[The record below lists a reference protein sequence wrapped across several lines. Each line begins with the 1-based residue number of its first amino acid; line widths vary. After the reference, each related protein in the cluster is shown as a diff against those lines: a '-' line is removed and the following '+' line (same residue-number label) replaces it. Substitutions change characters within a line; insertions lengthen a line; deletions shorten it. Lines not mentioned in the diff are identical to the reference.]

1 MRTEKMA
8 GKTVQDKQLKRWP
21 LYIRLI
27 VYSLKLCMRHRVIGA
42 ENITEEPAV
51 FVANHGE
58 FYGPVALS
66 VFMPVYFRPW
76 VDERM
81 VNKEKCFA
89 HIYHGTFEN
98 IRWMPKGAKRLLT
111 HICAAFIS
119 RVFSD
124 MNSIPVYRDSL
135 KDLAKTF
142 TLSAEALLKDNV
154 LVFPEN
160 PGKESDGK
168 YKTDGSVSDFFTG
181 FVHIGTVFYKK
192 TGRCVT
198 FYPVYA
204 DKAKKTL
211 TIYPGILFNGEANS
225 KEEKQRIAEEI
236 RQRMLQ
242 DN

>member
-1 MRTEKMA
+1 MAQEKMQSA
-8 GKTVQDKQLKRWP
+8 QTKRWP
-21 LYIRLI
+21 LYIRMI
-27 VYSLKLCMRHRVIGA
+27 VFVLKIFMHHRVVGK
-42 ENITEEPAV
+42 ENIMQGPAV

-81 VNKEKCFA
+81 INKEKCFA

-98 IRWMPKGAKRLLT
+98 IRWLPNGVKKLLT
-111 HICAAFIS
+111 RISAAFIS

-124 MNSIPVYRDSL
+124 MKSIPVYRDSL

-142 TLSAEALLKDNV
+142 ALSAEALLEDPV

-181 FVHIGTVFYKK
+181 FVHIGAVFYKK
-192 TGRCVT
+192 TGKCVT

-211 TIYPGILFNGEANS
+211 TIYPGIPFNGQANV

-236 RQRMLQ
+236 RQCMVQ
-242 DN
+242 GESF

>member
-1 MRTEKMA
+1 MA
-8 GKTVQDKQLKRWP
+8 RKKEQNKQLKRWP

-27 VYSLKLCMRHRVIGA
+27 VYVLKIFMHHRVIGE
-42 ENITEEPAV
+42 ENITVQPAV

-81 VNKEKCFA
+81 INKEKCFA
-89 HIYHGTFEN
+89 HIYHGTFEQ
-98 IRWMPKGAKRLLT
+98 IRWLPASLKRLLT
-111 HICAAFIS
+111 RICTAFIS
-119 RVFSD
+119 RVFAD

-135 KDLAKTF
+135 KDVAKTF
-142 TLSAEALLKDNV
+142 AVSAEALLKDNV

-181 FVHIGTVFYKK
+181 FAHIGAVYYKK

-204 DKAKKTL
+204 DKTEKTL
-211 TIYPGILFNGEANS
+211 TIYPGILFNGQANV

-236 RQRMLQ
+236 RWCMVRHG
-242 DN
+242 

>member
-1 MRTEKMA
+1 MA
-8 GKTVQDKQLKRWP
+8 EKTVHDKQLKRWP
-21 LYIRLI
+21 FYIRLI
-27 VYSLKLCMRHRVIGA
+27 VYILKFFMRHRVMGE

-98 IRWMPKGAKRLLT
+98 IRWLPKTFKKLLT
-111 HICAAFIS
+111 RICAAFIS
-119 RVFSD
+119 RVFAD
-124 MNSIPVYRDSL
+124 MKSIPVYRDSL
-135 KDLAKTF
+135 KNLAKTF
-142 TLSAEALLKDNV
+142 ALSAEALLNDNV
-154 LVFPEN
+154 LLFPEN

-181 FVHIGTVFYKK
+181 FVHIGAVFYKK
-192 TGRCVT
+192 TGKCVT

-204 DKAKKTL
+204 DKVKKTL
-211 TIYPGILFNGEANS
+211 TIYPGIPFNGRANV

-236 RQRMLQ
+236 RQCMVR
-242 DN
+242 NESF